1 MVSDSSVCV
10 LNQTVLYSGV
20 SSDMSPT
27 QNRHIN
33 KMMLF
38 TKTGVMQL
46 ENM

>member
-1 MVSDSSVCV
+1 MDSDSSVCV
-10 LNQTVLYSGV
+10 LYQTVLYSG
-20 SSDMSPT
+20 SDMSPT

-33 KMMLF
+33 KMMSF